1 MIKGRYVAL
10 VEIDIHLEEK
20 ESLRPFEDIKNDVMN
35 GKLTEELLKI
45 IEYEFATKEEGDV
58 KVTQQ
63 YADMYRVEDGDTD
76 D

>member
-20 ESLRPFEDIKNDVMN
+20 ESLLPFEDIKNNVMN
-35 GKLTEELLKI
+35 GKLTEELVKM
-45 IEYEFATKEEGDV
+45 IEDEFVTKYEGDV

-63 YADMYRVEDGDTD
+63 YADLYRV
-76 D
+76 

>member
-20 ESLRPFEDIKNDVMN
+20 EGLLPFEDIKNNVMN
-35 GKLTEELLKI
+35 GKFTEELVKM
-45 IEYEFATKEEGDV
+45 IEYEFMTKDEGDV

-63 YADMYRVEDGDTD
+63 YADLYRV
-76 D
+76 